1 MDRLEFI
8 CHAFFDTDDERHSPL
23 TDYMLAVAIRSEIET
38 VRRRP
43 AEKEQVIE
51 TYMIQTRAFAV

>member
-1 MDRLEFI
+1 LI
-8 CHAFFDTDDERHSPL
+8 DTADERHSPL

-38 VRRRP
+38 VKRRH
-43 AEKEQVIE
+43 AEKEQAIE

>member
-8 CHAFFDTDDERHSPL
+8 CHALIDTSTEEHSLL
-23 TDYMLAVAIRSEIET
+23 TDYMLAVAIRSEIEA

-43 AEKEQVIE
+43 AEAIE

>member
-1 MDRLEFI
+1 
-8 CHAFFDTDDERHSPL
+8 
-23 TDYMLAVAIRSEIET
+23 MLAVAIRSEIEA

-43 AEKEQVIE
+43 AEAIE